1 MAVNVNW
8 YSLEIKQT
16 KKKEWKELICNESLQ
31 RSYKEWVEE
40 ECPRAAAN
48 TMLQWDLSWH
58 FWQHSCTQFT
68 FHWNQWEVVIPG
80 KAAHQLG
87 LRRNDCRKCQ
97 APVWHPAVYLSSH
110 PYLCS
115 QEKSDVITLLLP
127 CLLNARAAATLS
139 SSLYWCSRLCRR
151 WTSQLCFTFLGM
163 FYSGDD
169 NAILTL
175 FCSHILLQEH
185 TFKKKTCYVKEQTA
199 FWELLR
205 SFIAHANTFSEW
217 VCHELSLC

>member
-1 MAVNVNW
+1 MNGCECQLILLGN
-8 YSLEIKQT
+8 KKK

-31 RSYKEWVEE
+31 RSYKEWVGE

-97 APVWHPAVYLSSH
+97 APVWHPAVYLSSPSLSLFSGKEWCYYIVITMLAKCKSCCNTVLFALLVLSVVSQVNVTAVFH
-110 PYLCS
+110 FPRYALFRGWQCYFNS
-115 QEKSDVITLLLP
+115 FLLSHTSSRTHLQEK
-127 CLLNARAAATLS
+127 NM
-139 SSLYWCSRLCRR
+139 LC
-151 WTSQLCFTFLGM
+151 
-163 FYSGDD
+163 
-169 NAILTL
+169 
-175 FCSHILLQEH
+175 
-185 TFKKKTCYVKEQTA
+185 
-199 FWELLR
+199 
-205 SFIAHANTFSEW
+205 
-217 VCHELSLC
+217 